1 MLLGVPAGRCSIFA
15 WGSVVA
21 ADRGLGE
28 EHFRAGYQDAVAEVM
43 RFLVEVHGYGPGD
56 GLCVQLAAH
65 MQRHCEALAK
75 GWYSFCCFFFNR
87 CNL

>member
-28 EHFRAGYQDAVAEVM
+28 ENFRAGYQDAVTEVM

-65 MQRHCEALAK
+65 MQRHCEAVAK
-75 GWYSFCCFFFNR
+75 GMFKKMFSC
-87 CNL
+87 